1 MSHDY
6 YETNFTENCY
16 FEIVKGVINTSLRTT
31 DTTQALLNKH
41 RHFSTSECIH
51 SKFHVK
57 LNFVK
62 DRSILREKLVVFPLD
77 GQVASTVKFHIG
89 SRRAGIRTM
98 NKLLIV

>member
-62 DRSILREKLVVFPLD
+62 DPFSEKNWSSFLW
-77 GQVASTVKFHIG
+77 TVRWPVLSSF
-89 SRRAGIRTM
+89 T
-98 NKLLIV
+98 